1 MTMLFSCSGPCN
13 TVAACAVFPQTPK
26 QGDAWFDT
34 STNEWKTWDGAA
46 WIVVAGGG
54 AGGAHDVVIL
64 PPPAAA
70 AIQAQASPIAANT
83 ATVNI
88 TGGPSGGAGT
98 VTVTYRVN
106 GAGASQTFSA
116 SIGAGSTADEIANAL
131 VAAVPAVLKSTKTG
145 VGTFSL
151 GLGSAVSFD
160 SLAIQ
165 VS

>member
-1 MTMLFSCSGPCN
+1 
-13 TVAACAVFPQTPK
+13 V
-26 QGDAWFDT
+26 
-34 STNEWKTWDGAA
+34 
-46 WIVVAGGG
+46 
-54 AGGAHDVVIL
+54 
-64 PPPAAA
+64 AA

-106 GAGASQTFSA
+106 VAGASQTFSTP
-116 SIGAGSTADEIANAL
+116 IVVGATADEIANAL